1 MINSNQLLNLFK
13 KKKISLFCGVPDSV
27 LKYFSSALEGTENHF
42 ICTNEG
48 SAVSLAIGTYLT
60 TGNLGLVYMQ
70 NSGFANAINPLIS
83 IAEKTVYSIPLVL
96 LVGWRGS
103 PGIDDEPQHVAKGK
117 ITTKLLDN
125 LNIKYHVIK
134 EKKDFQKI
142 SNLINLSKKK
152 KVPVALLCK
161 PGVLLDGN
169 IKINTNS
176 RIHKN
181 NENLPRR
188 EDVILK
194 ILENVNNNDKIISTT
209 GYTSRELF
217 QLRKT
222 HKKSKGKDF
231 YMVGGMGHSSMVALG
246 VSLKSKNN
254 VICLDGDGSLLMH
267 MGALATIGVF
277 GKKNFKYILLNNSAH
292 ESVGGQK
299 TVADRIDFFLLSKSL
314 GFKSY
319 VLIKNKNN
327 HDKTIAKFLNSCGP
341 SFLEIKIQVKSMQNL
356 SRPSNFKI
364 IKNKFMSLKNDYTK

>member
-13 KKKISLFCGVPDSV
+13 KKKISVFCGVPDSV
-27 LKYFSSALEGTENHF
+27 LKHFSSALGKTKDHF

-48 SAVSLAIGTYLT
+48 SAVSLAIGNYLST
-60 TGNLGLVYMQ
+60 RNVSLVYMQ

-83 IAEKTVYSIPLVL
+83 IAEKTVYSIPLIL
-96 LVGWRGS
+96 LIGWRGS

-125 LNIKYHVIK
+125 LNIKYLVIK

-142 SNLINLSKKK
+142 SNLINFSKKN

-161 PGVLLDGN
+161 PGVLQGANEN
-169 IKINTNS
+169 I
-176 RIHKN
+176 RKN
-181 NENLPRR
+181 NENLLRR
-188 EDVILK
+188 EEVILK
-194 ILENVNNNDKIISTT
+194 ILRNVNDNDKIISTT

-217 QLRKT
+217 QLRKI
-222 HKKSKGKDF
+222 HKKKKGKDF

-267 MGALATIGVF
+267 MGALATIGRL

-299 TVADRIDFFLLSKSL
+299 TFADKINFSLLSKSL
-314 GFKSY
+314 SFKSY
-319 VLIKNKNN
+319 ALIKNKKNCE
-327 HDKTIAKFLNSCGP
+327 KIIAKFLNSSGP
-341 SFLEIKIQVKSMQNL
+341 SFLEVKIQVKAMKNL

-364 IKNKFMSLKNDYTK
+364 IKNKFMSLKNDYKK

>member
-27 LKYFSSALEGTENHF
+27 LKHFSYALDGAKNHF

-48 SAVSLAIGTYLT
+48 SAVSLAIGNYLST
-60 TGNLGLVYMQ
+60 RNVSLVYMQ

-83 IAEKTVYSIPLVL
+83 IAGQTVYSIPLIL

-103 PGIDDEPQHVAKGK
+103 PGIDDEPQHIAKGK
-117 ITTKLLDN
+117 ITIKLLDN
-125 LNIKYHVIK
+125 LKIKYLVIK

-142 SNLINLSKKK
+142 SNLINFSKKN

-161 PGVLLDGN
+161 PEVLIGSN
-169 IKINTNS
+169 AK
-176 RIHKN
+176 IHKN
-181 NENLPRR
+181 NENLPIR
-188 EDVILK
+188 EEIILK
-194 ILENVNNNDKIISTT
+194 VLENVNRNDKIISTT

-217 QLRKT
+217 QLRKI
-222 HKKSKGKDF
+222 HKKKKGKDF

-246 VSLKSKNN
+246 VSFKSKNN

-267 MGALATIGVF
+267 MGALATIGRL
-277 GKKNFKYILLNNSAH
+277 GKKNFKYVLLNNSAH

-299 TVADRIDFFLLSKSL
+299 TLADQINFYLLSKSL

-319 VLIKNKNN
+319 ALIKNRNN
-327 HDKTIAKFLNSCGP
+327 YEKIIIKFLKSSGP
-341 SFLEIKIQVKSMQNL
+341 SFLEVKIQVKSMKNL
-356 SRPSNFKI
+356 NRPSNFKT
-364 IKNKFMSLKNDYTK
+364 IKNKFMS

>member
-13 KKKISLFCGVPDSV
+13 KKTISLFCGVPDSV
-27 LKYFSSALEGTENHF
+27 LKHFSSALEGTKNHF

-48 SAVSLAIGTYLT
+48 SAVSLAIGNYLS
-60 TGNLGLVYMQ
+60 TGNISLVYMQ

-96 LVGWRGS
+96 LIGWRGS
-103 PGIDDEPQHVAKGK
+103 PGMNDEPQHIAKGK
-117 ITTKLLDN
+117 IITKLLNN
-125 LNIKYHVIK
+125 LNIKHLVIK

-142 SNLINLSKKK
+142 SNLINFSKKN

-161 PGVLLDGN
+161 PEILLGDN
-169 IKINTNS
+169 VK
-176 RIHKN
+176 IHKN
-181 NENLPRR
+181 NKNFPRR
-188 EDVILK
+188 EEIILK
-194 ILENVNNNDKIISTT
+194 ILKNVNNNDKIISTT

-217 QLRKT
+217 QIRKT
-222 HKKSKGKDF
+222 SKKNKGKDF

-267 MGALATIGVF
+267 MGALATIGMF

-299 TVADRIDFFLLSKSL
+299 TFADQINFSLLSKSL
-314 GFKSY
+314 NFKSY
-319 VLIKNKNN
+319 ALIKSKNN
-327 HDKTIAKFLNSCGP
+327 YEKIIIKFLNSSGP
-341 SFLEIKIQVKSMQNL
+341 SFLEVKIQVKTMKNL
-356 SRPSNFKI
+356 SRPINFKK
-364 IKNKFMSLKNDYTK
+364 IKNVFMS

>member
-1 MINSNQLLNLFK
+1 MINSYRLLNLFK

-27 LKYFSSALEGTENHF
+27 LKHFSSALEGEKNHF

-48 SAVSLAIGTYLT
+48 SAVSLAIGNYLST
-60 TGNLGLVYMQ
+60 KNISLVYMQ

-96 LVGWRGS
+96 LIGWRGS
-103 PGIDDEPQHVAKGK
+103 PGIDDEPQHIAKGK

-125 LNIKYHVIK
+125 LNIKYIVIE

-142 SNLINLSKKK
+142 SNLINFSKKNN
-152 KVPVALLCK
+152 VPVALLCR
-161 PGVLLDGN
+161 PEVLLGAGT
-169 IKINTNS
+169 KIQ
-176 RIHKN
+176 KN
-181 NENLPRR
+181 NKIFLTR
-188 EDVILK
+188 EETILK
-194 ILENVNNNDKIISTT
+194 ILENVNNSDKIISTT

-217 QLRKT
+217 QLRKN
-222 HKKSKGKDF
+222 HKKNKGKDF

-267 MGALATIGVF
+267 MGALATIGIF
-277 GKKNFKYILLNNSAH
+277 GRKNFKYILLNNSAH

-299 TVADRIDFFLLSKSL
+299 TVADQINFSLLSKSF

-319 VLIKNKNN
+319 NLIKSKNN
-327 HDKTIAKFLNSCGP
+327 NEKIIAKFLKSSGP
-341 SFLEIKIQVKSMQNL
+341 SFLEVKIQVRAMKNL
-356 SRPSNFKI
+356 SRPRNLKK
-364 IKNKFMSLKNDYTK
+364 IKNKFMS

>member
-1 MINSNQLLNLFK
+1 MINSYELLNLFK

-27 LKYFSSALEGTENHF
+27 LKNFSSTLKRTKNHF
-42 ICTNEG
+42 VCTNEG

-60 TGNLGLVYMQ
+60 TGKVGLVYMQ

-83 IAEKTVYSIPLVL
+83 IADKNVYAIPLVL
-96 LVGWRGS
+96 LIGWRGS

-125 LNIKYHVIK
+125 LNIKYLIIK

-142 SNLINLSKKK
+142 SNLINSSKKNK
-152 KVPVALLCK
+152 IPVALLCK
-161 PGVLLDGN
+161 QGILLGPN
-169 IKINTNS
+169 NK
-176 RIHKN
+176 IHKN

-188 EDVILK
+188 EEIILK

-217 QLRKT
+217 QLRKN
-222 HKKSKGKDF
+222 HKKNKGKDF

-267 MGALATIGVF
+267 MGALATIGAF

-299 TVADRIDFFLLSKSL
+299 TVANQINFSLLSKSM
-314 GFKSY
+314 GFKFY
-319 VLIKNKNN
+319 ALIKSKNN
-327 HDKTIAKFLNSCGP
+327 YEKIITKFFKSAGP
-341 SFLEIKIQVKSMQNL
+341 SFLEIKIQVKSMKNL
-356 SRPSNFKI
+356 SRPSNLKI
-364 IKNKFMSLKNDYTK
+364 IKNKFMSLKNDY

>member
-1 MINSNQLLNLFK
+1 MIDADLFLSFLK
-13 KKKISLFCGVPDSV
+13 KKKINFFSGVPDSV
-27 LKYFSSALEGTENHF
+27 LKYFSNALERTNSHF

-48 SAVSLAIGTYLT
+48 SAVSLAIGNYLT
-60 TGNLGLVYMQ
+60 TRNIGLVYMQ

-83 IAEKTVYSIPLVL
+83 IAGKTVYSIPLL
-96 LVGWRGS
+96 LLIGWRGS
-103 PGIDDEPQHVAKGK
+103 PGIEDEPQHQAKGK
-117 ITTKLLDN
+117 ITTKLLNN
-125 LNIKYHVIK
+125 LNIKYLVIK
-134 EKKDFQKI
+134 EKKDFHKI
-142 SNLINLSKKK
+142 SNLINFSKKN

-161 PGVLLDGN
+161 PGVLLGSN
-169 IKINTNS
+169 II
-176 RIHKN
+176 IHKN

-194 ILENVNNNDKIISTT
+194 ILENINNNNKIISTT

-222 HKKSKGKDF
+222 HKKNKGKDF

-267 MGALATIGVF
+267 MGSLATIGVF
-277 GKKNFKYILLNNSAH
+277 GKKNFRYILLNNAAH

-299 TVADRIDFFLLSKSL
+299 TFAEQIDFSLLSKSL

-319 VLIKNKNN
+319 VLIKSKN
-327 HDKTIAKFLNSCGP
+327 DYEKILTKFLKLPGP
-341 SFLEIKIQVKSMQNL
+341 SFLEIKIQVKSMKNL
-356 SRPSNFKI
+356 SRPSNFKM
-364 IKNKFMSLKNDYTK
+364 IKNKFMSLQNDYKK

>member
-27 LKYFSSALEGTENHF
+27 LKDFSSALDGAKNHF

-48 SAVSLAIGTYLT
+48 SAVSLAIGNYLST
-60 TGNLGLVYMQ
+60 RNISLVYMQ

-96 LVGWRGS
+96 LIGWRGS
-103 PGIDDEPQHVAKGK
+103 PGIDDEPQHMAKGK

-125 LNIKYHVIK
+125 LNIKYLIIK
-134 EKKDFQKI
+134 DKKNFQKI
-142 SNLINLSKKK
+142 SNLINFSKKK

-161 PGVLLDGN
+161 PGVLLGT
-169 IKINTNS
+169 IAKK
-176 RIHKN
+176 HKN
-181 NENLPRR
+181 NENLPKR
-188 EDVILK
+188 EEIILK

-222 HKKSKGKDF
+222 HKKNKGKDF
-231 YMVGGMGHSSMVALG
+231 YMIGGMGHSSMVALG
-246 VSLKSKNN
+246 VSLKSKSN

-267 MGALATIGVF
+267 MGALATIGTF

-299 TVADRIDFFLLSKSL
+299 TVADQIKFSLLSKSL

-319 VLIKNKNN
+319 ALIKNKNN
-327 HDKTIAKFLNSCGP
+327 YKKIITKFLKSFGP
-341 SFLEIKIQVKSMQNL
+341 SFLEVKIQVKAMKNL
-356 SRPSNFKI
+356 SRPSDFKT
-364 IKNKFMSLKNDYTK
+364 IKNQFMSFKDDYKKQV